1 MSEKPRR
8 TTGPGWE
15 HPLFLWSA
23 QFIGLFALWLALSGR
38 LTVEFLVLGAV
49 SSGVVAFLSQHL
61 VLHPARA
68 EKFAPVPTS
77 LAWLGAT
84 ALRFLTFVP
93 WLLYQ
98 IVAANI
104 QVAYAILK
112 PRLDISPRLVVF
124 DTSLKTEPAQVMLAS
139 SITLTPGTITVDV
152 NNGRFL
158 VHALSVNFTEG
169 LEEGAMQ
176 DRVAR
181 VFGEVSGDTQAMR
194 TINYPSE
201 LDD

>member
-1 MSEKPRR
+1 MSDKPRR

-38 LTVEFLVLGAV
+38 FTAEFLVLGAV
-49 SSGVVAFLSQHL
+49 SAGVVAFLSQHL

-68 EKFAPVPTS
+68 EKFAPVSTS
-77 LAWLGAT
+77 FTWLIAAT
-84 ALRFLTFVP
+84 LRFLAYVP

-98 IVAANI
+98 IVAANV
-104 QVAYAILK
+104 QVTYVILR
-112 PRLDISPRLVVF
+112 PRLNISPRLVVF
-124 DTSLKTEPAQVMLAS
+124 DTSLKTEPAQVLLAN

-158 VHALSVNFTEG
+158 VHALSVNFAEG

-181 VFGEVSGDTQAMR
+181 VLGEVSGDTQGMR
-194 TINYPSE
+194 TINHPSE